1 MKNLFSI
8 IILFILVTNCG
19 FKKRVDHHGVH
30 LLKKKSDMII
40 VAETNKNDIIK
51 LLGPPYVKSTF
62 NNDLYF
68 YIERKTT
75 TGKLIKLGK
84 KKYLENNVLVLEI
97 DDRGILLKKEFYD
110 LNKMKEIKIGLKGYK
125 YLDEAIELYQK
136 SIVLKPL
143 NPNAFNN
150 IGLIYLEKKNFFRI
164 LMCYLRSI
172 PKDV

>member
-30 LLKKKSDMII
+30 LLKKKSDLII

-51 LLGPPYVKSTF
+51 LLGPPSVKSTF

-75 TGKLIKLGK
+75 TGKIIKLGK

-97 DDRGILLKKEFYD
+97 DNRGILLKKEFYD
-110 LNKMKEIKIGLKGYK
+110 LNKMKKMKIVSNETSVDYK
-125 YLDEAIELYQK
+125 KQSFIYEFLSSMRQKINDPLDK
-136 SIVLKPL
+136 RK
-143 NPNAFNN
+143 
-150 IGLIYLEKKNFFRI
+150 R
-164 LMCYLRSI
+164 
-172 PKDV
+172 D

>member
-1 MKNLFSI
+1 MI

-30 LLKKKSDMII
+30 LLKKKSDLII

-51 LLGPPYVKSTF
+51 LLGPPSVKSTF

-75 TGKLIKLGK
+75 TGKIIKLGK

-97 DDRGILLKKEFYD
+97 DNRGILLKKEFYD
-110 LNKMKEIKIGLKGYK
+110 LNKMKKMKIVSNETSVDYK
-125 YLDEAIELYQK
+125 KQSFIYEFLSSMRQK
-136 SIVLKPL
+136 INDPL
-143 NPNAFNN
+143 
-150 IGLIYLEKKNFFRI
+150 GKRKR
-164 LMCYLRSI
+164 
-172 PKDV
+172 D

>member
-1 MKNLFSI
+1 MKNLSLI
-8 IILFILVTNCG
+8 IIFFIIVTNCG

-51 LLGPPYVKSTF
+51 LLGPPSVTSTF

-97 DDRGILLKKEFYD
+97 DNRGILFKKEFYD
-110 LNKMKEIKIGLKGYK
+110 LNKMKKMKIVSNETSVDYK
-125 YLDEAIELYQK
+125 KQSFIYEFLSSMRQK
-136 SIVLKPL
+136 INDPL
-143 NPNAFNN
+143 
-150 IGLIYLEKKNFFRI
+150 GKRKR
-164 LMCYLRSI
+164 
-172 PKDV
+172 D